1 MSVFFTEEALD
12 EKLELFGL
20 DMIVRA
26 HQFVEAGYKL
36 NGSLLRAGLVDE
48 LLLYLA
54 PCLIGD
60 AARGLRVERDARL
73 AAGGRRTPPALTLDQ
88 RTHRAAPVPHH
99 LRSPPHRRSHHPMVD
114 DDDAQVLAL
123 AELLDDHAI
132 AELARAL
139 DRLAYVLGVAQIDA
153 DDPVLFAEGARQQ
166 AEVVQ
171 AAKEAMDQHDSR
183 AFALI
188 LEVQSW
194 VLLQNDTLSV
204 VGSIA
209 IIFNTLKEKDFIP
222 GGGFFW
228 FFAGSWESGS

>member
-1 MSVFFTEEALD
+1 MR
-12 EKLELFGL
+12 GL
-20 DMIVRA
+20 LGDL
-26 HQFVEAGYKL
+26 HG
-36 NGSLLRAGLVDE
+36 D
-48 LLLYLA
+48 LA
-54 PCLIGD
+54 PHGVTHQGHLFKSKMVQQGQD
-60 AARGLRVERDARL
+60 VRRLGRVAHLVRVK
-73 AAGGRRTPPALTLDQ
+73 GGA
-88 RTHRAAPVPHH
+88 V
-99 LRSPPHRRSHHPMVD
+99 
-114 DDDAQVLAL
+114 
-123 AELLDDHAI
+123 I
-132 AELARAL
+132 
-139 DRLAYVLGVAQIDA
+139 AQIDA

-222 GGGFFW
+222 GGGFFCG
-228 FFAGSWESGS
+228 FFSKISPRDRLSVRGITHLARHYAVFSRRFMHICPPLAWAAGSAYV